1 MIHFPTIF
9 LKKITCISCVLIFLF
24 PFSLQS
30 QVAPVALSAPL
41 IKQIDVQFVGSSSM
55 SRERVL
61 DNLATKV
68 DQPFNDHLVEE
79 DVKALYAT
87 GEVSNAR
94 IFAEPMVGGLKV
106 TVLLQGRPKIEEVL
120 IEGASAVPASKIR
133 KEISTRPGE
142 AFSEERVADDRQK
155 ILKLYEDRN
164 YTDVKVETL
173 SSDMGSKRK
182 CVIFRINEGPK
193 LIVKEIRF
201 VGNYSVQPKDLM
213 KVMKTKTAN
222 LLSFLTKSGRLLPAD
237 IDEDQESIRTLYQN
251 RGFADAKVTDVQTTP
266 NVKDGITLTITVQEG
281 PQYRVHQLKVE
292 GMKIAPASPLENEMK
307 MKTGSLYTPEGMG
320 ADLKKLREFYGSRGY
335 VDMSVQPQVTPVS
348 ENQIDLVYH
357 VDEGIQSYLNLV
369 TIQGNT
375 RTQDKVIRREMVVEP
390 GGLYNTSAVDLSKTR
405 LMNLN
410 YFSKVDCVPEDTL
423 VPGRKDLKVI
433 VEEKKTGAL
442 HFGAGFNTI
451 DNLIGFAELEQSNF
465 DLFNWPNFTGA
476 GQRFRV
482 RAQGGPQRRDFT
494 ASLTE
499 PWFLNYKVSVG
510 GEVYYHEAAFLSPVY
525 NQTNWGG
532 ALQARKEI
540 IPCLAGNVEYRP
552 EQISITNVQ
561 YNSVPANSPIQ
572 TDANNSPY
580 FKSAILAS
588 LNWDNRDSIFLPR
601 KGQQIDFTFFGA
613 GGGLGG
619 NVQDYG
625 LTLEGKKYF
634 LLPWDMIFLAKG
646 AIAAVNS
653 WSSGSKGVGTPPI
666 FDELYLGGANNLRGF
681 FFRKVSPVDGN
692 SNPIGGNSSAYV
704 TGEVTIP
711 IITRVRAAL
720 FSDWGLVNAGSYD
733 YSTVDACGD
742 IGIGVRLELPIGPVK
757 IDWGYPVKYQSY
769 NKSNGQF
776 NFTVGYQF

>member
-1 MIHFPTIF
+1 MIRLLPIPP
-9 LKKITCISCVLIFLF
+9 KKVLSLCSLLLLF
-24 PFSLQS
+24 FSILLEA
-30 QVAPVALSAPL
+30 QVPSAPPL
-41 IKQIDVQFVGSSSM
+41 IKEINVQFVGEPSM

-61 DNLATKV
+61 DSLATKV

-79 DVKALYAT
+79 DIKALYAT
-87 GEVSNAR
+87 GEISNAR
-94 IFAEPMVGGLKV
+94 IFAESIQGGLKV
-106 TVLLQGRPKIEEVL
+106 TVLLQGRPQVEEVL
-120 IEGASAVPASKIR
+120 IEGASALAPSKIR
-133 KEISTRPGE
+133 KEITTKPGE
-142 AFSEERVADDRQK
+142 AFSEERLADDRQK
-155 ILKLYEDRN
+155 IIKLYEDKN
-164 YTDVKVETL
+164 YTDVKVQTL
-173 SSDMGSKRK
+173 TSEMGNKRK
-182 CVIFRINEGPK
+182 CVVFRITEGPK

-201 VGNYSVQPKDLM
+201 VGNYSVTPKDLL

-222 LLSFLTKSGRLLPAD
+222 LLSFLTKSGRLLPSD
-237 IDEDQESIRTLYQN
+237 MEEDEESIKTLYQN
-251 RGFADAKVTDVQTTP
+251 RGFADASVINVQTTP
-266 NVKDGITLTITVQEG
+266 ASNQGVTLTITVSEG
-281 PQYRVHQLKVE
+281 PQYRVHHLSIE
-292 GMKIAPASPLENEMK
+292 GVNVASASTLASEMK
-307 MKTGSLYTPEGMG
+307 MKSGSLYTPEGMG
-320 ADLKKLREFYGSRGY
+320 ADLKKLRDFYGVRGY
-335 VDMSVQPQVTPVS
+335 ADVTIEPEITSLPGNQVDLLYRV
-348 ENQIDLVYH
+348 N
-357 VDEGIQSYLNLV
+357 EGIQSYLNLI

-375 RTQDKVIRREMVVEP
+375 KTKDKVIRREMVIEP
-390 GGLYNTSAVDLSKTR
+390 GSLYNTSAVDLSRTR

-410 YFSKVDCVPEDTL
+410 YFSKVDCLPEETL
-423 VPGRKDLKVI
+423 TPGRKDLKVI

-451 DNLIGFAELEQSNF
+451 DNLIGFAELEQTNF
-465 DLFNWPNFTGA
+465 DLFNWPNFTGG

-494 ASLTE
+494 TSLTE
-499 PWFLNYKVSVG
+499 PWFLDYKVSVG
-510 GEVYYHEAAFLSPVY
+510 GELYYHQASFLSPVY

-540 IPCLAGNVEYRP
+540 IPCLAGSVEYRP
-552 EQISITNVQ
+552 EQISINNVQ
-561 YNSVPANSPIQ
+561 SNSVPVTSPIQ
-572 TDANNSPY
+572 TNANNSPY
-580 FKSAILAS
+580 FKSALLAS

-601 KGQQIDFTFFGA
+601 KGGQADFTFFGA

-634 LLPWDMIFLAKG
+634 SLPWDMIFLTKG

-681 FFRKVSPVDGN
+681 YFRTVSPVDGN
-692 SNPIGGNSSAYV
+692 NNPIGGNSSAYG
-704 TGEVTIP
+704 TGELTIP

-720 FSDWGLVNAGSYD
+720 FSDWGFVNAGSYD
-733 YSTVDACGD
+733 YSTIDTCGD
-742 IGIGVRLELPIGPVK
+742 VGIGVRLELPIGPVN